1 MLDLPK
7 TLLAHCVWADANEI
21 QILRQHAVGVAHN
34 PISNMKL
41 ASGAAPVVEMLRQGI
56 AVGLGTDGEK
66 ENNNLDLFEEMK
78 TASLLA
84 KFSNLD
90 AAALD
95 AWSVCQIATITG
107 AKALGMQDEIGSLEV
122 GKQADLIAVKLDT
135 PRMTPLIDQGK
146 LFNLHT
152 NLVHAVQGQDVVMT
166 MVAGQTVVKNG
177 RLINADL
184 QALIDQVNQA
194 APRLF
199 ERRDQWFAKQ
209 GQTVNELQREEF

>member
-1 MLDLPK
+1 M
-7 TLLAHCVWADANEI
+7 
-21 QILRQHAVGVAHN
+21 
-34 PISNMKL
+34 
-41 ASGAAPVVEMLRQGI
+41 
-56 AVGLGTDGEK
+56 EK
-66 ENNNLDLFEEMK
+66 NNNLDLFEEMK

-95 AWSVCQIATITG
+95 AWSVCQMATITG

-135 PRMTPLIDQGK
+135 PRMTPLIDHGK

-166 MVAGQTVVKNG
+166 MVAGQTVVRNG
-177 RLINADL
+177 CLINADL
-184 QALIDQVNQA
+184 QALIDQVNHA

-199 ERRDQWFAKQ
+199 GRRDQWFAKQ
-209 GQTVNELQREEF
+209 GQTVNELLRE